1 MEGRGKKGK
10 EKEIQTEP
18 IKNLTEKILFPFV
31 FFLGNTLL
39 VFTYFTYKTKR
50 GIMMMIRM
58 RPFID
63 IECSTGLQVLLS
75 LSVFV

>member
-1 MEGRGKKGK
+1 MEGRLKKGK
-10 EKEIQTEP
+10 EKEIQTKTCQKSNRND
-18 IKNLTEKILFPFV
+18 IISFV
-31 FFLGNTLL
+31 FVLGNTLL
-39 VFTYFTYKTKR
+39 VFPNFTYNTKR
-50 GIMMMIRM
+50 GIM

>member
-1 MEGRGKKGK
+1 MEGRLKKGK
-10 EKEIQTEP
+10 EKEIQTKTCQKSNRND
-18 IKNLTEKILFPFV
+18 IISFV
-31 FFLGNTLL
+31 FVLGNTLL
-39 VFTYFTYKTKR
+39 VFPNFTYNTKR
-50 GIMMMIRM
+50 GIMMIRM